1 MDIFTQ
7 PLVII
12 VISITA
18 ILFIVGIVLMAKNI
32 KPIMG
37 FFCLVF
43 ALALLIGVLMDP
55 KGFESGVRGAWT
67 TVSNLF

>member
-1 MDIFTQ
+1 MSLFT
-7 PLVII
+7 II
-12 VISITA
+12 VVSISGL
-18 ILFIVGIVLMAKNI
+18 LFLTGIFLMVKNI

-55 KGFESGVRGAWT
+55 VNFEKGIRSVWT
-67 TVSNLF
+67 TVQNVF

>member
-1 MDIFTQ
+1 MSLFT
-7 PLVII
+7 II
-12 VISITA
+12 IISISGL
-18 ILFIVGIVLMAKNI
+18 LFLTGIFLMARNI

-55 KGFESGVRGAWT
+55 VNFERGIRGVWT
-67 TVSNLF
+67 TVQNIF